1 MVLSDQQLRQ
11 ELISYGEVV
20 PLITQRNREQLRA
33 RLDLLRSQKSK
44 KSASSPTRTRSAASP
59 ARTAT
64 ASPTRRSTASPSRSL
79 TTSSPSRT
87 TRSSTTTTT
96 TTTTSAGGSGRGT
109 RSKQTPNLIELSD
122 SDVESSGKS
131 GPTSRSTRAGQT
143 TPQNQTRSISL
154 RSHGDQTT
162 STSGGTRS
170 PGKVTDDVEESSMK
184 LAFFLFAFSSM
195 KAILFSCSSSSRN
208 QTITRFST

>member
-87 TRSSTTTTT
+87 TRSSTTTT

-195 KAILFSCSSSSRN
+195 KAILFSCSPSSRN

>member
-87 TRSSTTTTT
+87 TRSSTTTT